1 MKYAIFLGCTVEGRA
16 RHYEMAVS
24 KVAERL
30 GIELVYLDGFAC
42 CGLPVKSIDFLSAMC
57 LAARNL
63 SVAEA
68 AGLNIAAL
76 CSACTATLTECVKEL
91 EHDPDLKEQV
101 NQKLAEVNAEY
112 KGEVTV
118 KHFVRILYEDV
129 GLDALRSEVKRD
141 LSDFK
146 IASHYGC
153 HYLKPSEIYEGFDDH
168 EFPTT
173 LDELVDAAGATS
185 VDYQNKM
192 RCCGGSVL
200 GVDEELCLSITHE
213 KLDDVKNAGA
223 NCMTLV
229 CPFCSVMYDDNQR
242 KIESTFDVSYN
253 LPVLFYPQLLGLA
266 MGFDPR
272 EVGLNMNRV
281 KPTELIAQ
289 I

>member
-1 MKYAIFLGCTVEGRA
+1 MKYAIFLGCTIARA

-42 CGLPVKSIDFLSAMC
+42 CGYPIKSIDFLSATC

-68 AGLNIAAL
+68 AGLDVLTL

-91 EHDPDLKEQV
+91 EHDHALKEQV
-101 NQKLAEVNAEY
+101 NEKLAEVGVEY
-112 KGEVTV
+112 KGGATV
-118 KHFVRILYEDV
+118 KHFARILYEDV
-129 GLDALRSEVKRD
+129 GLDRLKDEVKRD

-146 IASHYGC
+146 VACHYGC
-153 HYLKPSEIYEGFDDH
+153 HYLKPSEIYEGFDNH
-168 EFPTT
+168 EFPRT
-173 LDELVDAAGATS
+173 LDELVDVTGARS

-200 GVDEELCLSITHE
+200 AVDEELCLSVTNG
-213 KLDDVKNAGA
+213 KLDDIRNAGA
-223 NCMTLV
+223 NCITLV
-229 CPFCSVMYDDNQR
+229 CPFCSIMYDDNQR
-242 KIESTFDVSYN
+242 KIESMFDTSYS

-272 EVGLNMNRV
+272 EIGLNMNRV